1 VTAVAG
7 AHPASPFVDD
17 AVAARLDAIAARAS
31 AAADA
36 FRRLDQAAVDR
47 IVHAMVV
54 AGVEHA
60 VELAQ
65 LAMEETGF
73 GVFEDKVI
81 KNYVATEF
89 LYDHLRDKRTVGVIE
104 RDPERSLAYVAEPI
118 GVVLALLPITNPT
131 STALFKA
138 IVAAKTRNAVVFR
151 PSARAARC
159 AERAIEIVR
168 NAGEAAGLPPGAL
181 QVVPDATLDVSQHLF
196 HHPAID
202 FIWTTGGPKAVRATN
217 EAGKPCIGVGSG
229 NAPVYVHAS
238 ADLEMAVMDVLISK
252 TFDASVICPAE
263 QTLVVDDAVHDELVA
278 ELEAMGARML
288 SAEEVDALAAVAF
301 EDDGRM
307 RIEALGQAC
316 PALAALAGL
325 QVDVATKVLLAPL
338 PSDLGELARH
348 PLVREKLMPVLG
360 MVRSPSV
367 QHAIDACVLVTEH
380 GGLGHTS
387 AVYAEDEEVVERFG
401 EAIRTGRILVNAP
414 TAVGALGGVYNEL
427 PPTFSLGCGTW
438 GGSTTTHNVNYRE
451 LLNVKVVSRRQSP
464 PQWFRAPSATFFNA
478 GALGAL
484 REIAADRVLI
494 VTDAGTEARGVPDE
508 IRPLLAPAAVHVH
521 ADVDPEPGVEQIRA
535 GARRLSAL
543 DADLVVAVG
552 GGSVIDAAK
561 AMRLLAE
568 HPELTIRE
576 LALPFLDPRKRIAR
590 FPQDPHRARLI
601 AVPTTAGTGSEVS
614 PAAVLTVDGAKLTLV
629 DYSLV
634 PEQAIVEPR
643 LTLTMPAELTADTG
657 IDALTHALEAHVSI
671 FASPYTDAL
680 CVQAARMILAAL
692 PRAVADGDDLR
703 ARTEMANG
711 ATIAGLALA
720 NAFVGV
726 NHALAHAV
734 GARFGLAHGRA
745 NALFLPHVLRY
756 NAAVPSKFMP
766 APGYG
771 AYVAPGK
778 YADLAGSLGAGATAD
793 ALFQTV
799 SVLLDQLAM
808 PRTVSAAGI
817 DAAAYRAAIPELA
830 MAAFTDLSVRTNPR
844 MPLVDELQA
853 LLETVA

>member
-1 VTAVAG
+1 
-7 AHPASPFVDD
+7 
-17 AVAARLDAIAARAS
+17 
-31 AAADA
+31 
-36 FRRLDQAAVDR
+36 
-47 IVHAMVV
+47 
-54 AGVEHA
+54 
-60 VELAQ
+60 
-65 LAMEETGF
+65 
-73 GVFEDKVI
+73 
-81 KNYVATEF
+81 
-89 LYDHLRDKRTVGVIE
+89 
-104 RDPERSLAYVAEPI
+104 
-118 GVVLALLPITNPT
+118 VLALLPITNPT

-159 AERAIEIVR
+159 AERAIEVVR
-168 NAGEAAGLPPGAL
+168 TAGEAAGLPPGAL

-217 EAGKPCIGVGSG
+217 EAGKPCIGVGPG
-229 NAPVYVHAS
+229 NAPVYVHRS
-238 ADLEMAVMDVLISK
+238 ADVDMAVMDILISK

-263 QTLVVDDAVHDELVA
+263 QTLVVDDAVHDELVD
-278 ELEAMGARML
+278 ELRRMGARML
-288 SAEEVDALAAVAF
+288 TEREADALAAVAF
-301 EDDGRM
+301 EPDGRM
-307 RIEALGQAC
+307 RMEALGQGC
-316 PALAALAGL
+316 SALASLAGL
-325 QVDVATKVLLAPL
+325 RVEPDVKVLLAPL
-338 PSDLGELARH
+338 PSDLTALAAH

-360 MVRSPSV
+360 IVRSPSV
-367 QHAIDACVLVTEH
+367 GHAIDACVLVTEH

-387 AVYAEDEEVVERFG
+387 AVYAEDAEVVERFG

-438 GGSTTTHNVNYRE
+438 GGSTTTNNVNYRE
-451 LLNVKVVSRRQSP
+451 LLNVKVISRRQSP

-484 REIAADRVLI
+484 RELGADRVLL

-508 IRPLLAPAAVHVH
+508 LRRLLAPAAVQLHS
-521 ADVDPEPGVEQIRA
+521 DVDPVPGEQQVRA
-535 GARRLSAL
+535 GARRLAAL
-543 DADLVVAVG
+543 EADAVVAVG

-561 AMRLLAE
+561 AMRLLAG
-568 HPELTIRE
+568 HPELTIRA

-590 FPQDPHRARLI
+590 FPEDPHRARLI

-614 PAAVLTVDGAKLTLV
+614 PAAVLTVGGAKLTLV

-634 PEQAIVEPR
+634 PDQAIVEPR
-643 LTLTMPAELTADTG
+643 LTLSMPPVLTADTG
-657 IDALTHALEAHVSI
+657 VDALTHALEAYASI

-680 CVQAARMILAAL
+680 CLQAVRLILDAL
-692 PRAVADGDDLR
+692 PRAHADGGDIG
-703 ARTEMANG
+703 ARTDMANG
-711 ATIAGLALA
+711 ATIAGFALA

-745 NALFLPHVLRY
+745 NALFLPQVLRY
-756 NAAVPSKFMP
+756 NAAVPTKFMP

-771 AYVAPGK
+771 AYVVPGK
-778 YADLAGSLGAGATAD
+778 YAEMARGLALGVTAGA
-793 ALFQTV
+793 LFEAVDT
-799 SVLLDQLAM
+799 LLDELAM
-808 PRTVSAAGI
+808 PRTAAAAGI
-817 DAAAYRAAIPELA
+817 DPAAYRAAIPELA
-830 MAAFTDLSVRTNPR
+830 MAAFADLSLRTNPR
-844 MPLVDELQA
+844 MPLVGELRE